1 MSDKR
6 ELLFFE
12 GDLEATLSG
21 ALAKA
26 VSEVEKLDPNYLL
39 QVSETDLIA
48 SLVEKH
54 RILPVT
60 IKKEDIH
67 VDGPREAKVD
77 VSHDFRYGT
86 FPGERT
92 VVPGMTLTVIVPFEG
107 DPTILRCKPQRWNL
121 NPPRGEIKGQEIHL
135 HYGGVDPRADGIK
148 KEYEDE
154 LRKIERYL
162 SWGRDQIDSHNT
174 RLAQEIRK
182 AVTARKQRLLQSQG
196 VVAGL
201 GLPLKRRDM
210 PTTYSVPMAPRK
222 PKVEMP
228 KATAAPFKPEP
239 ALSDEDYEFILQ
251 VIQDMAVVM
260 ERSPRAFASMGE
272 EDIRTQIL
280 VQLNGHFQGEAT
292 GETFNYEGKTDIL
305 IRHEGRNIFIAECKF
320 WRGEKALLETIDQL
334 LGYTS
339 WRDTK
344 TAIVLFNRTKNF
356 SNVLGQIPEVVA
368 KHPNFKKDLGKRSET
383 QFGYLFHHRD
393 DKNRELTL
401 TILALDVPG
410 LEEATA

>member
-1 MSDKR
+1 MSNER

-12 GDLEATLSG
+12 GDLDATLSG

-54 RILPVT
+54 RVLPVT

-107 DPTILRCKPQRWNL
+107 DPTILRCKPPKWNL
-121 NPPRGEIKGQEIHL
+121 NPPGGEIKGQEIHL
-135 HYGGVDPRADGIK
+135 HYGGVDLQAEAMK
-148 KEYEDE
+148 KQYQDE
-154 LRKIERYL
+154 LLNIEKYL
-162 SWGRDQIDSHNT
+162 SWGCAQIDRHNS
-174 RLAQEIRK
+174 RVEEEIKK
-182 AVTARKQRLLQSQG
+182 AVTARKQRLLKNQG
-196 VVAGL
+196 VVADL

-210 PTTYSVPMAPRK
+210 PRTYSVPMKPRK

-228 KATAAPFKPEP
+228 KASQAAFKPEP
-239 ALSDEDYEFILQ
+239 ALSDEDYEFILH
-251 VIQDMAVVM
+251 VIQDMSVVM

-320 WRGEKALLETIDQL
+320 WRGERALLETIDQL

-356 SNVLGQIPEVVA
+356 SNVLRQIPEVVG
-368 KHPNFKKDLGKRSET
+368 KHPNFKKDLGKRGET
-383 QFGYLFHHRD
+383 QFRYLFHHRD
-393 DKNRELTL
+393 DKNRELTV
-401 TILALDVPG
+401 TVLAFDVPSPEG
-410 LEEATA
+410 